1 MPLECAFDVILP
13 RATSGH
19 FSQSNQKPKM
29 EDRQYNGQMKQEK
42 GTNNDV
48 QYTTP
53 KTAHWATQSPQFQG
67 VNWSV
72 SEG

>member
-42 GTNNDV
+42 GTNNNV

-53 KTAHWATQSPQFQG
+53 KTAH
-67 VNWSV
+67 
-72 SEG
+72 